1 MGGLMNRS
9 SGQRDETKTTRKKA
23 KRKRRHQQEDIQFE
37 DDEFPIPDGNENEDP
52 NIHLMN
58 TYELWDSKF
67 DQKQMMY
74 INGKI

>member
-1 MGGLMNRS
+1 MGGVMHRS
-9 SGQRDETKTTRKKA
+9 SGQRDEEKTKRKKE
-23 KRKRRHQQEDIQFE
+23 KRKRRHQQDDIQFE
-37 DDEFPIPDGNENEDP
+37 DDGFPIPDGNENEDP

-67 DQKQMMY
+67 DPTQMIT